1 MTDLAGLLQQTLP
14 FTHITVFQLLVALI
28 ILIAGWLIA
37 KIIVILFRK
46 ELKRTELPELVAEL
60 LARFLSVLLYVIV
73 IILAVGA
80 LGFSINSVV
89 LGLSAVIGIILGFGL
104 QDSITNLASGVWIA
118 ALRPIDKDEVVDIN
132 GMIGKVTAVGLMA
145 TELLAYD
152 NKFITIPNKL
162 VWGSPIVNFT
172 RMATRRVD
180 VAVGISYES
189 DLKKAIQ
196 VAMNLMKKHSMVLK
210 DPEPAVV
217 TTELAD
223 SSVNLQLRAWTQTED
238 YWTVKFDL
246 TNGIL
251 ETFNRE
257 EGIEIPY
264 PQLDVHNGFVIIFN
278 MASSISLFV

>member
-1 MTDLAGLLQQTLP
+1 MKSS
-14 FTHITVFQLLVALI
+14 HYH
-28 ILIAGWLIA
+28 
-37 KIIVILFRK
+37 KRIVVCPLYRFVRK
-46 ELKRTELPELVAEL
+46 RFFYLH
-60 LARFLSVLLYVIV
+60 FLS
-73 IILAVGA
+73 
-80 LGFSINSVV
+80 
-89 LGLSAVIGIILGFGL
+89 
-104 QDSITNLASGVWIA
+104 
-118 ALRPIDKDEVVDIN
+118 
-132 GMIGKVTAVGLMA
+132 
-145 TELLAYD
+145 
-152 NKFITIPNKL
+152 KL
-162 VWGSPIVNFT
+162 TSLNPPIVNFT

-264 PQLDVHNGFVIIFN
+264 PQLDVH
-278 MASSISLFV
+278 LEQK

>member
-1 MTDLAGLLQQTLP
+1 
-14 FTHITVFQLLVALI
+14 
-28 ILIAGWLIA
+28 
-37 KIIVILFRK
+37 
-46 ELKRTELPELVAEL
+46 
-60 LARFLSVLLYVIV
+60 
-73 IILAVGA
+73 
-80 LGFSINSVV
+80 
-89 LGLSAVIGIILGFGL
+89 
-104 QDSITNLASGVWIA
+104 
-118 ALRPIDKDEVVDIN
+118 
-132 GMIGKVTAVGLMA
+132 
-145 TELLAYD
+145 
-152 NKFITIPNKL
+152 
-162 VWGSPIVNFT
+162 
-172 RMATRRVD
+172 MATRRVD

-264 PQLDVHNGFVIIFN
+264 PQLDVH
-278 MASSISLFV
+278 LEQK